1 MVCHFLKNLKY
12 FNLRDY
18 FNIQN
23 FMIFISKFQFLL
35 GLLSKRGGSILIFLS
50 ISFSFTNSANAQ
62 AASYNSPTYV
72 FNLKDCIDYALK
84 NQHDIKNAILNNR
97 YSDEKIKENTAKLFP
112 HININASF
120 IQNLKLPTSLIP
132 DFGSGNL
139 NQKIPVQ
146 MGTRYNSSASGEIQ
160 QTLFNSNYFI
170 GLQAAK
176 VYREMSEKNLNANQV
191 TTQVNVMKAY
201 FNVLVNDEA
210 IRIAGS
216 NLDQLQKSLRDIKAK
231 YDVGIAETIDVNRIE
246 VQNNNATTGL
256 ANQQRLLK
264 VSLYQLK
271 FQMGMPQQDS
281 LQLTETINDFAPDQ
295 LPPTDT
301 FNFNLNDRPEYV
313 MQQINN
319 QLNALDLKS
328 TRLSY
333 LPTVGTYVNYGFNFF
348 SPSLSKLYSNGFGSS
363 AFGITLSFPIFSGT
377 ERIHQV
383 NEAKI
388 TLEQSQNDLLNLEQ
402 QIRLEINNSY
412 TDFLNNL
419 ASLNT
424 QKTNME
430 LTQGVYERIQYKYQ
444 QGVAT
449 SLDLLS
455 AENELQQAQNRY
467 IDALLNTLL
476 SRIDLE
482 KALGRIR
489 TAGP

>member
-1 MVCHFLKNLKY
+1 
-12 FNLRDY
+12 
-18 FNIQN
+18 
-23 FMIFISKFQFLL
+23 MIFIRKFQPFLML
-35 GLLSKRGGSILIFLS
+35 NFQQRMKILILIFIL
-50 ISFSFTNSANAQ
+50 FSCACRVVGQDTA
-62 AASYNSPTYV
+62 YNYPTFV
-72 FNLKDCIDYALK
+72 FNLNNCIEYALK

-97 YSDEKIKENTAKLFP
+97 YSEEKIKESTAKLFP
-112 HININASF
+112 HANINASF

-146 MGTRYNSSASGEIQ
+146 MGTRYNSSVSGEIQ

-176 VYREMSEKNLNANQV
+176 VYRELSEKNLNASEV
-191 TTQVNVMKAY
+191 TIQANVMKSY
-201 FNVLVNDEA
+201 FNVLVNEEA
-210 IRIAGS
+210 IRIAVS
-216 NLDQLQKSLRDIKAK
+216 NLDQLQKSLRDIRAK

-246 VQNNNATTGL
+246 VQNNNAKTGVE
-256 ANQQRLLK
+256 NQQRLLK

-281 LQLTETINDFAPDQ
+281 LQLTETISDFAPEQ

-301 FNFNLNDRPEYV
+301 FNFNLHDRPEYV
-313 MQQINN
+313 IQQINN
-319 QLNALDLKS
+319 QLNSLELKS

-333 LPTVGTYVNYGFNFF
+333 LPTIGTYVNYGFNFF

-363 AFGITLSFPIFSGT
+363 AFGITLAFPIFSGT

-402 QIRLEINNSY
+402 QIRLEINNTY
-412 TDFLNNL
+412 TDFLNNV
-419 ASLNT
+419 ASLKT
-424 QKTNME
+424 QKKNME

-482 KALGRIR
+482 KSLGRIR
-489 TAGP
+489 TVSP